1 MDEKKCVLR
10 VRGLEKSFDGEII
23 LRGIDLD
30 VYQGDVISVIGPSGS
45 GKSTLI
51 RFIDFLE
58 EPDRGAVILDGT
70 DYADTSA
77 SLKQLHEKVG
87 MVFQSFNLFAN
98 RTVLENC
105 TLPLITVR
113 RLDRRSAKDIALK
126 NLEKVGMASFL
137 HRRAAELSGGQK
149 QRTAIARALCME
161 PRLMLF
167 DEPTSALDPEMVGE
181 VLEVIRSLAQKGTTM
196 IVVSHEMSFVR
207 SISTRVLFL
216 EKGVIEED
224 APPQQIFTHPRSERV
239 REFLSRHISP

>member
-51 RFIDFLE
+51 RCIDFLE

-137 HRRAAELSGGQK
+137 HRRAVELSGGQK

>member
-51 RFIDFLE
+51 RCIDFLE

-98 RTVLENC
+98 RTVLETC

>member
-10 VRGLEKSFDGEII
+10 VRGLEKSFDGEVI

-51 RFIDFLE
+51 RCIDFLE